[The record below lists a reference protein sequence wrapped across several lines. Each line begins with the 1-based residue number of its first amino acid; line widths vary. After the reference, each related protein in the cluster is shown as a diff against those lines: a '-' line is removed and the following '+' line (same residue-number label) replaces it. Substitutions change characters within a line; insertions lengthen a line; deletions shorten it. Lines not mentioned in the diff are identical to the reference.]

1 MFKFNLYVFNKRS
14 DVKKTQLE
22 ELHFSSFFFF
32 LFSFYPMAGI
42 QREFGPLSAT
52 VIGQWVHMRTL
63 GHEVV

>member
-22 ELHFSSFFFF
+22 GLHFF
-32 LFSFYPMAGI
+32 LFSFFFYPMAGI